1 MCQYYLCKLYY
12 LGMHVVQLMENVLFT
27 VLQIGKNIGLG

>member
-12 LGMHVVQLMENVLFT
+12 LGMHVQLMENVLFT
-27 VLQIGKNIGLG
+27 VLQIGKYIGLG